1 MKQMEM
7 MLSLVILVGLVS
19 SSFFVC
25 VEASLLWSRT
35 YGGNDMDL
43 CTSMVQTADGGFV
56 LFGPSHSFGS
66 ATGWLLKTDGEGNVQ
81 WNKTVAGASSFV
93 QTPDGGFVFVGTDA
107 SPIEGYIPVGY
118 LPDGFW
124 SFVWLAKT
132 DAYGNMEW
140 NQTYAEEVGYF
151 NGVSV
156 TETLDGGYA
165 LLGDSFSSIGDAEN
179 FLLIKT
185 DSRGNKEWS
194 RLYNYSQSER
204 ASGLMQ
210 THDGGFVFVRTL
222 YTYSNGFAGFV
233 IVKTDSLGNMQWN
246 QTDLNMKN
254 IHSFVELSD
263 GSLVFAGYS
272 SLNNQGYDFCMTNLD
287 SAGNVGWTQTYGLPS
302 MIRFPSII
310 QTLDGGFAV
319 ASYIVRADNDLLSD
333 FLLVKTDSYGKV
345 QWNQTFTGDALLGYP
360 SVIQT
365 ADGDYV
371 LSGALGSWE
380 TGDYDFWLIK
390 AQEPYMP
397 SSSSWTPFIFGLV
410 IVLTLVAITVYY
422 AMKKRAQ
429 TS

>member
-1 MKQMEM
+1 

-25 VEASLLWSRT
+25 VEASMLWSRT
-35 YGGNDMDL
+35 YGGDDLDL
-43 CTSMVQTADGGFV
+43 CISMVQTTDGGLV

-66 ATGWLLKTDGEGNVQ
+66 ATGWLLKTDGDGNVQ
-81 WNKTVAGASSFV
+81 WNKTIDGDSSFV
-93 QTPDGGFVFVGTDA
+93 QTADGGFVFVGTDA

-132 DAYGNMEW
+132 DEYGNMEW
-140 NQTYAEEVGYF
+140 NQTYDEEVGCF
-151 NGVSV
+151 SGVSV
-156 TETLDGGYA
+156 TATSDGGYA

-185 DSRGNKEWS
+185 DSQGNKEWS
-194 RLYNYSQSER
+194 RLYNFSQSER
-204 ASGLMQ
+204 VSGLIQ
-210 THDGGFVFVRTL
+210 TRDGGFVFVRTL
-222 YTYSNGFAGFV
+222 YTYSNGFAGFLV
-233 IVKTDSLGNMQWN
+233 VKTDFLGNMQWN

-272 SLNNQGYDFCMTNLD
+272 SLDNQGYDFCMTKLD
-287 SAGNVGWTQTYGLPS
+287 SAGTVVWTQTYVLPI
-302 MIRFPSII
+302 MVRFPSII

-333 FLLVKTDSYGKV
+333 FLLVKTDSYGKM
-345 QWNQTFTGDALLGYP
+345 QWNQTFTGDSLLGYP

-390 AQEPYMP
+390 TQEPYPP
-397 SSSSWTPFIFGLV
+397 SSPSWTIFIFVFIVISVLV
-410 IVLTLVAITVYY
+410 VVTFYFVAR
-422 AMKKRAQ
+422 KPRPK
-429 TS
+429 S